1 MKSTAAIIIYYL
13 LILQNAYSQLITQNL
28 RGTITAQHVA
38 TPLADA
44 SIVILNTNPLIGTY
58 ADELGNFKMEK
69 VPVGTYTLRIS
80 YVGYKEL
87 TLPNIVVNSGKETV
101 LSIEMEENII
111 EGEEVV
117 ITADGPRE
125 KPLNEMSTVS
135 ARTFSVA
142 ETQKYAAAV
151 NDPARMALSFAGVV
165 SADDG
170 NNRIVIRGNSPG
182 GVLWRME
189 GIDIPNPNH
198 FADAGSS
205 GGGISIL
212 SSQLLANS
220 DFITGAF
227 ASEYGN
233 ALSGVFDLRLRKGNN
248 EQKEWTLSAGVLGIN
263 VAAEGPFSDRYKG
276 SYLVNYRY
284 STLSILGKVGV
295 LPDDYVTNF
304 QDLSYNIY
312 LPTKKAGYFTLFGF
326 GGLSDQTNQ
335 AKKDSSAWEYDYQK
349 YSSRFYSNTGAA
361 GATHS
366 LLLSKKAYLKSA
378 LLYSYIGNG
387 YKEDYYASDYTTITD
402 QDLSYAQKKMT
413 LSSVLNY
420 KIDTRNAL
428 RTGIIVSKLYYDLSG
443 KSGNDSTLS
452 LQETINTT
460 GKTHTL
466 QTYAQ
471 WQYRFNEALTINAGL
486 HYLHLVL
493 NNTSSL
499 EPRAAISYQIGERQ
513 TWSVAYG
520 LVSQLQPIGT
530 YFSQTYHEDGSITF
544 PNKDIGFTKAHHFVL
559 SYDYLFSA
567 DLHLKTEV
575 YYQALYHAPVA
586 ANESNSFSML
596 NYAGGDYVTEALV
609 NTGTGKNYGVEITFE
624 KFLSR
629 NYYALFSGSL
639 YQSSYKGSDGIER
652 DTRYNGQYASTVTA
666 GKDFILSGK
675 SKNREVGVNGKLIYA
690 GGFRSTPIDLQASM
704 ESGTTVHLDELAFT
718 EKIPD
723 YFRAD
728 VGVSYKRNRIK
739 TTSTWSLD
747 IQNVT
752 NRKNVF
758 SEYYDPQQQ
767 RIMTVY
773 QATLIPVLNYKI
785 EF

>member
-1 MKSTAAIIIYYL
+1 MKKVLSIFILLVLIISTAHA
-13 LILQNAYSQLITQNL
+13 QPITQTL

-38 TPLADA
+38 TPLSDA
-44 SIVILNTNPLIGTY
+44 SIIVLNTDPLIGSY
-58 ADELGNFKMEK
+58 SDEQGNFKLEK
-69 VPVGTYTLRIS
+69 VPLGTYSIRIS

-87 TLPNIVVNSGKETV
+87 TIPNVVVNAGKETV
-101 LSIEMEENII
+101 LTIEMEENII

-117 ITADGPRE
+117 ITAEGPRE

-182 GVLWRME
+182 GLQWRME

-227 ASEYGN
+227 AAEYGN

-263 VAAEGPFSDRYKG
+263 VAAEGPFAAGYKG
-276 SYLVNYRY
+276 SYLMNYRY

-326 GGLSDQTNQ
+326 GGLSDQKNQ

-361 GATHS
+361 GATHG
-366 LLLSKKAYLKSA
+366 LLISKKAYLKSA
-378 LLYSYIGNG
+378 MLYSYIGNG
-387 YKEDYYASDYTTITD
+387 YKEEYYNHDYTTITD
-402 QDLSYAQKKMT
+402 EDLGYAQQKLT
-413 LSSVLNY
+413 LTSVLNY
-420 KIDTRNAL
+420 KLNARNAL
-428 RTGIIVSKLYYDLSG
+428 RTGIIVSNLHYDLSG
-443 KSGNDSTLS
+443 KSANDSTLELES
-452 LQETINTT
+452 TINTAGNT
-460 GKTHTL
+460 YTM

-471 WQYRFNEALTINAGL
+471 WQIRLNEAITINAGL
-486 HYLHLVL
+486 HYLHLLL
-493 NNTSSL
+493 NNSKSI
-499 EPRAAISYQIGERQ
+499 EPRAAISYQPGDRQ
-513 TWSVAYG
+513 TISVAYG

-530 YFSQTYHEDGSITF
+530 YFAQANTEGVTTL
-544 PNKDIGFTKAHHFVL
+544 PNEQLGFTRAHHFVF
-559 SYDYLFSA
+559 SYDYLFTA
-567 DLHLKTEV
+567 DLHLKTEL
-575 YYQALYHAPVA
+575 YYQALFDVPVSA
-586 ANESNSFSML
+586 TASNSFSML

-609 NTGTGKNYGVEITFE
+609 NSGTGKNYGMELTLE

-629 NYYALFSGSL
+629 NYYALLSASV
-639 YQSSYKGSDGIER
+639 YQSKYKGSDGIER
-652 DTRYNGQYASTVTA
+652 DTRYNGKYAGSLTA

-675 SKNREVGVNGKLIYA
+675 FRNRELGLNAKVIYA
-690 GGFRSTPIDLQASM
+690 GGFRSTPIDLEASR
-704 ESGTTVHLDELAFT
+704 ENGSAVYLEDLAFT

-728 VGVSYKRNRIK
+728 AGISYKRNRTK

-758 SEYYDPQQQ
+758 SEYYEPKQE
-767 RIMTVY
+767 RIVTIY